1 MIKGADKMN
10 VTILGAGAYAL
21 GLAVRFNKN
30 KNKIIIWSKV
40 KAEIDELNKTRMNQR
55 ALPGVVM
62 PDNIIFTTNTK
73 KAIEG
78 SNIVVIAVA
87 TKFISSVC
95 KEIKPYVKDKHV
107 VIASKG
113 IEQNTYKF
121 ASEIV
126 REELKTKRLCTISGP
141 SFAKDMARDEVVGL
155 SLATTNGKT
164 KKDVIEALASNT
176 LKIRPTND
184 FLGVELC
191 GTMKNVIA
199 VASGMLDGMNLSE
212 STKAMFLTESLN
224 DVRKLIRKLGGNEK
238 TILSFAG
245 FGDMLLTCTS
255 ESSRNYTYG
264 KLIGECKDKKVLDNY
279 LEENT
284 VEGVYTLESIY
295 GLIKRKRVSLPII
308 DLVYDV
314 VFNYRKPS
322 YILPFLIEKE

>member
-1 MIKGADKMN
+1 MN

-21 GLAVRFNKN
+21 GLALRFNKN
-30 KNKIIIWSKV
+30 DNKVIIWSKV
-40 KAEIDELNKTRMNQR
+40 DKEIEELNKTRMNNR

-62 PDNIIFTTNTK
+62 PGNIVFTTNTK
-73 KAIEG
+73 KALDG

-95 KEIKPYVKDKHV
+95 EEIKPYVKDKHV

-113 IEQNTYKF
+113 IEQDTYMF

-126 REELKTKRLCTISGP
+126 RKILKTKKLCTISGP

-155 SLATTNGKT
+155 SLATTNAKT
-164 KKDVIEALASNT
+164 KKVVMSALASNT
-176 LKIRPTND
+176 LKIRATND

-199 VASGMLDGMNLSE
+199 VASGMLDGMKLSE

-264 KLIGECKDKKVLDNY
+264 KLIGKCTKKEELDKY

-295 GLIKRKRVSLPII
+295 GLIKSKRVSLPII
-308 DLVYDV
+308 DFVYDV
-314 VFNYRKPS
+314 VFHMRKPNE
-322 YILPFLIEKE
+322 ILPFLIEKE